1 MNIIGQKKL
10 LSNID
15 HLVNTNKFPRFSIL
29 QGAYGSGK
37 KLIASYI
44 AKQLDA
50 LLVPCELGVDAVREV
65 IEMSYEQTSPIVY
78 MWADAHKMSIG
89 AKNAVLKVTEEPPQ
103 NAYFIMTTDN
113 VKSLLGTLLSRGT
126 LFNINPYSPEEL
138 YSYVNE
144 KLPNISDKDADI
156 IVNISTTPKDVMD
169 LSSVD
174 FERLNKVVGILCD
187 NIGSTNL
194 GNELKIST
202 FLQYKE
208 DDADKFDPVLFMR
221 ACMFHYLELMKST
234 YNPMYTELIRLTS
247 QYLSDLAS
255 KSLNK
260 VATVD
265 NWIIDMH
272 LVGAKGGKS

>member
-10 LSNID
+10 LSDID
-15 HLVNTNKFPRFSIL
+15 HLLTTEKFPRFSIL

-44 AKQLDA
+44 SKGLGA

-65 IEMSYEQTSPIVY
+65 IDMSYEQTSPIVY
-78 MWADAHKMSIG
+78 MWADAQKMSVG
-89 AKNAVLKVTEEPPQ
+89 AKNAILKVTEEPPQ

-113 VKSLLGTLLSRGT
+113 VKGLLGTLLSRGT

-138 YSYVNE
+138 RSYAKQ
-144 KLPNISDKDADI
+144 KLTDISNTDLDI

-169 LSSVD
+169 LSGMD
-174 FERLNKVVGILCD
+174 IKQLNKVVNILCD
-187 NIGSTNL
+187 NIGITNL

-202 FLQYKE
+202 FLKYKE
-208 DDADKFDPVLFMR
+208 EDADKFDPVLFMR
-221 ACMFHYLELMKST
+221 ACMFRYLELMKTS
-234 YNPMYTELIRLTS
+234 YNPMYKKLIGLTS
-247 QYLSDLAS
+247 QYLSDLSS

-272 LVGAKGGKS
+272 LVGAEEGN